1 MNKTVYVDMDN
12 VLVDFHSAFPRVEP
26 EVLKQYEEDKD
37 HIPGL
42 FALMDPMDG
51 AIEAFKKLTQHFDT
65 YILST
70 APWKNDSAWSHKAEW
85 VKKHLG
91 VVAYKRLII
100 THHKNLNKGDYLIDD
115 RTKNGAGLFEGE
127 HILFGGDQ
135 FKTWDD
141 VIPYLI
147 PEVPPRIAQALELME
162 HAHEGQKDKAGFP
175 YREHPLYLFR
185 QFNNESQKIV
195 ALLHDVFEDTAIEI
209 EDVSFLTPE
218 EAEAL
223 QLMTKEK
230 GCDYNEYIN
239 AIKNNSLARAVK
251 IEDLKH
257 NLLNRGW
264 EAPKEKIEKY
274 NKSLKTLSDD

>member
-1 MNKTVYVDMDN
+1 MNKTIYVDMDN
-12 VLVDFHSAFPRVEP
+12 VLVDFQSAFPRIKP
-26 EVLKQYEEDKD
+26 ELLKQYKGDEDD
-37 HIPGL
+37 IPGL
-42 FALMDPMDG
+42 FGLMDPMDG
-51 AIEAFKKLTQHFDT
+51 AIESFKILTQHFDT

-141 VIPYLI
+141 VIHYLI
-147 PEVPPRIAQALELME
+147 PEISPRIVKALELME
-162 HAHEGQKDKAGFP
+162 SSHKEQKDKAGFP

-185 QFNNESQKIV
+185 QLNNESEKIV
-195 ALLHDVFEDTAIEI
+195 ALLHDVFEDTDTKI

-218 EAEAL
+218 ESESL
-223 QLMTKEK
+223 RLMTKTK
-230 GCDYNEYIN
+230 GCDYEVYIN
-239 AIKNNSLARAVK
+239 AIKSNPLSRAVK

-257 NLLNRGW
+257 NLQNRGW

-274 NKSLKTLSDD
+274 KKSLKTLSDD